1 MWRKIRLWLA
11 ILGLTA
17 LSVSGFWS
25 VEQEWQAAASWAA
38 MFSTAMQIVFSLLGI
53 VAIVPLWRRLPWARG
68 ALYLWAFTLVIT
80 GATAPVIWGHAGWL
94 QAGAGAAITGAC
106 AAIVI
111 WLAPL
116 PAAEGALKRWR
127 WPLFALGVLAV
138 LVALWVTVKAYT
150 PVVERLAPLVLHAKQ
165 MEGFCT
171 GLPGGIGRGQLTDMA
186 QRQGYVAA
194 PGHDDKGDLLKLT
207 DPLYPGQYYCR
218 ARFKPDGTI
227 AEMNFTAGSN
237 SK

>member
-1 MWRKIRLWLA
+1 MWQKIRLWLA
-11 ILGLTA
+11 ILGLAA
-17 LSVSGFWS
+17 LSVSGFWG
-25 VEQEWQAAASWAA
+25 VDQEWVNAGTWAER
-38 MFSTAMQIVFSLLGI
+38 FSAFMQIAYSTLGLL
-53 VAIVPLWRRLPWARG
+53 AIVPLWRRLGWAR
-68 ALYLWAFTLVIT
+68 AMLYLWTFTLVMT
-80 GATAPVIWGHAGWL
+80 GATAPVVWGQGGWL
-94 QAGAGAAITGAC
+94 QAGVAAAITGAC

-116 PAAEGALKRWR
+116 PAAEGTLRRWR
-127 WPLFALGVLAV
+127 WPLIVLGVLAV
-138 LVALWVTVKAYT
+138 LVASWAMVKAYT
-150 PVVERLAPLVLHAKQ
+150 PAAERLAPLILHAKQ

-171 GLPGGIGRGQLTDMA
+171 GLPSGIDRGQLTAMA

-237 SK
+237 AK